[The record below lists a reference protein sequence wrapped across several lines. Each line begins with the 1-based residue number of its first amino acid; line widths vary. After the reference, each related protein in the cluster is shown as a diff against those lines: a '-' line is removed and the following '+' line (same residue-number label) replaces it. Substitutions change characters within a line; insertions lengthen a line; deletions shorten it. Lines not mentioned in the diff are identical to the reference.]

1 MTTTEEAEKIE
12 ETDETEKI
20 QETEETDKKPLWIG
34 IEEKLQE
41 LNAGELSGQAKEAAI
56 QKIAGELDNEGF
68 NISKSGG
75 KMMQLRWAMDDMLTV
90 GRPLMKDL
98 NDAIAALSLEDVP
111 DPYSTTS
118 KLIDNL
124 GETWEE
130 LKKVDCRLDIIRIVE
145 ETRLDLLVK
154 KAKELPENESIR
166 YLIGEQLE
174 REVIVNKLGITEEKL
189 AEVEA
194 EIAKEKAER
203 KRVTNLLEKVD
214 DKSDEEKVKHLITNN
229 VAEELI
235 IEMADVDQTAIN
247 NAKKAMEEELKEQ
260 QRLAEEAAAKKK
272 AEAAGPSLEDITP
285 DDMIDHIDSIREIME
300 FSEVEKEI
308 RTMCEQSAIPQC
320 LVDIAVS
327 DPDKLDELEKTAEG

>member
-1 MTTTEEAEKIE
+1 MTTT
-12 ETDETEKI
+12 DET
-20 QETEETDKKPLWIG
+20 QKKSLWLG
-34 IEEKLQE
+34 IEENLLE
-41 LNAGELSGQAKEAAI
+41 LNAGELSGQAKEEAI
-56 QKIAGELDNEGF
+56 QKIIGDLDNAGF
-68 NISKSGG
+68 NVSTSGG
-75 KMMQLRWAMDDMLTV
+75 RIMQLRWAMDDMLEV
-90 GRPLMKDL
+90 GRPLMKDF
-98 NDAIAALSLEDVP
+98 NDAISALSLEDVL
-111 DPYSTTS
+111 DPYSATT

-124 GETWEE
+124 GETWKEFRNVE
-130 LKKVDCRLDIIRIVE
+130 HRPDIIQIVE

-154 KAKELPENESIR
+154 KAKELSENESIR
-166 YLIGEQLE
+166 YLIGELLE

-203 KRVTNLLEKVD
+203 ARVANLLEKVD
-214 DKSDEEKVKHLITNN
+214 GKSEEEKVKHLITNN

-235 IEMADVDQTAIN
+235 IEMAEVDQGAIN
-247 NAKKAMEEELKEQ
+247 NAKKAMEEELKEK

-272 AEAAGPSLEDITP
+272 AEASGPALEDITP

-308 RTMCEQSAIPQC
+308 RTMCEQSSIPQC

-327 DPDKLDELEKTAEG
+327 DPDKLDELEKEAEG

>member
-1 MTTTEEAEKIE
+1 MTT
-12 ETDETEKI
+12 TDETEK
-20 QETEETDKKPLWIG
+20 KPLWVG
-34 IEEKLQE
+34 IEEKLLE
-41 LNAGELSGQAKEAAI
+41 LNPGELSGQAKEAAI
-56 QKIAGELDNEGF
+56 QKVVGDLDNEGF
-68 NISKSGG
+68 NVSKSGG
-75 KMMQLRWAMDDMLTV
+75 KMMQLRWAMDDMLKV
-90 GRPLMKDL
+90 GRPLMKDF

-111 DPYSTTS
+111 DPYSATS

-124 GETWEE
+124 GETWKE
-130 LKKVDCRLDIIRIVE
+130 LKKVECRLDIIRIVE

-154 KAKELPENESIR
+154 KAKELSENESIR

-174 REVIVNKLGITEEKL
+174 REVIVTKLGITEEKL
-189 AEVEA
+189 VEVEA

-203 KRVTNLLEKVD
+203 ERVANLLEKVD
-214 DKSDEEKVKHLITNN
+214 GKSDEEKVKHLITNN

-235 IEMADVDQTAIN
+235 IEMAAVDPAAIN
-247 NAKKAMEEELKEQ
+247 NAKKAMEEEIKEQ

-285 DDMIDHIDSIREIME
+285 GDMIDHIDSIREIME

-308 RTMCEQSAIPQC
+308 RTMCEQSSIPQC

-327 DPDKLDELEKTAEG
+327 DPDKLDELEKKAEE